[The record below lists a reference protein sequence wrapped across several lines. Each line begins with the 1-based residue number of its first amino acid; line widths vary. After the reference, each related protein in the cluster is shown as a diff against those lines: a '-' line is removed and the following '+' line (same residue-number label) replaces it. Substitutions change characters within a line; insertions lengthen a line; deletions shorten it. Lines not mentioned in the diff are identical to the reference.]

1 MTNERQKA
9 KLNAI
14 LDLLPEVFTQPQLA
28 KLAKVSTRTAQRKI
42 KEAIHFKLIQVDRRQ
57 GNTIFY
63 QKINFRFSSY
73 QQKFLDE
80 YVPGRTFFLSK
91 KERSLLKD
99 SGSIHASVDLETL
112 TAHIYQRLMIDISWA
127 SSHLEGNT
135 YSLLETEKLLL
146 ENQVAE
152 GKNLIETQ
160 MILNHKEAIQ
170 FLILNRATL
179 KMDQRTILS
188 IHALLS
194 ENILSHRSAMGALRK
209 IPVGISGTAY
219 SPLQIPQQIEE
230 EFSVFL
236 QKSQSIP
243 DPFEQALF
251 ILIFIPYI
259 QPFED
264 INKRT
269 SRIACNIPFI
279 QKKMV
284 PISFKNVD
292 RDRYIQSLL
301 LIYEHNDIA
310 AMKELFIESYLSSTK
325 EYLNLKSTMVTPS
338 PALIQY
344 RQQIKKIVYD
354 CVSRQ
359 CPLKGDMLDQIPKE
373 FQKEV
378 FNHIQLEL
386 RDLHE
391 GSLVRFG
398 LTPKQFRTWKLKL
411 T

>member
-1 MTNERQKA
+1 MTNERQKTT
-9 KLNAI
+9 LNAI
-14 LDLLPEVFTQPQLA
+14 LDLLPEVFTQSQLA

-42 KEAIHFKLIQVDRRQ
+42 QEAIHLKLIQIDRRQ

-63 QKINFRFSSY
+63 QKISFRFSSY

-188 IHALLS
+188 IHALLA
-194 ENILSHRSAMGALRK
+194 ENILLHRSAMGALRK
-209 IPVGISGTAY
+209 IPVGISGTSY

-269 SRIACNIPFI
+269 SRIACNIPFL
-279 QKKMV
+279 QKQMV

-292 RDRYIQSLL
+292 RNRYIQSLL
-301 LIYEHNDIA
+301 RIYEHNDIA

-411 T
+411 K